1 MLSPKMLPISE
12 GDSGDDAKMLFSETF
27 ITNDLHGIKTT
38 LYEETQTLMTGL
50 KGKRKNVRKVLEY
63 LK

>member
-1 MLSPKMLPISE
+1 MLSPKMFPISE

-27 ITNDLHGIKTT
+27 ITNDLNGIKTT

-50 KGKRKNVRKVLEY
+50 KGLHSKERM
-63 LK
+63 